1 MQSQQCQELHSAVHA
16 ASDKYQMPLSLAPG
30 WLGAWGDPSL
40 RVSDVPAWCG
50 SSSCHRGACQAAL
63 LKDFVK
69 TVIAATAVIEQ
80 TMAPALHVPGT
91 PGDAHMRD
99 TKAELEQFAVRN
111 FIVTCEYFKG
121 CEWLQELMESHK

>member
-1 MQSQQCQELHSAVHA
+1 MQSWRCQELHSAVQA
-16 ASDKYQMPLSLAPG
+16 ASDKYQMPLTPAPG
-30 WLGAWGDPSL
+30 PLGAWSDTSL
-40 RVSDVPAWCG
+40 WMSDVPAWCG

-91 PGDAHMRD
+91 PGDTRVRD
-99 TKAELEQFAVRN
+99 TKAELE
-111 FIVTCEYFKG
+111 
-121 CEWLQELMESHK
+121 